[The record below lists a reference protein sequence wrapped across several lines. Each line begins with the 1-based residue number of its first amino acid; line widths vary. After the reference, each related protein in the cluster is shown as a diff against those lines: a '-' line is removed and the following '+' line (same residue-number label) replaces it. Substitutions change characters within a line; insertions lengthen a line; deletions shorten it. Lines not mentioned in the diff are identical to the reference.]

1 MPAAPQALR
10 YRFRLACND
19 GGIRWLCAAPD
30 GRHARL
36 CDAPGDGWRLT
47 VYRAGFTTPAWFRT
61 GVMYQIFP
69 DRFRRA
75 KSRDVAGLVGP
86 RTLHENWDELPEY
99 RPNAEG
105 EITCS
110 DFFGG
115 DLQGIT
121 EKLDYLAS
129 LQAPAGGAMFKP
141 GFLDYLRDFRAHVNI
156 DAVPEGE
163 LVFPREPMVR
173 VTGPA
178 LECQLLETALL
189 NIVGFQ
195 TLVATKTARV
205 VLAADGRPV
214 AEFGLR
220 RAQGPD
226 GGLAVARASYVAG
239 CSSTSNVLAGRRY
252 GIPVFGTHAHSWVMS
267 FDSELEAFRAFAKS
281 SPKNCT
287 LLIDTYDVREGCE
300 HAITVAKEMEA
311 VGERLSAIRIDSGDL
326 AKLSKYVRGRFD
338 AEGLPYVGISV
349 SNDLDEYT
357 IQSLLDQGAPID
369 SFGVGTKL
377 ATCYDQPALG
387 GVYKLSA
394 RRASEADPWTP
405 VVKLSEQP
413 YKRTIPGVQRVR
425 RYYDGFGGPVC
436 DMIYDEDHLAGEGAA
451 RGNTLVAV
459 NDAAL
464 VTDVSELEYRELL
477 VPIVR
482 DGSAVA
488 PRESIQD
495 ARERCAW
502 ALDHLDA
509 AFKRFLYPQTYVVG
523 MEQGLAQV
531 RDELVRKNM
540 AAASAFPWAH

>member
-1 MPAAPQALR
+1 MALTDISHPTDIAMLTDLYELTMAQGLWESGKANEQGCFTAF
-10 YRFRLACND
+10 YRDHPFGSAY
-19 GGIRWLCAAPD
+19 A
-30 GRHARL
+30 
-36 CDAPGDGWRLT
+36 
-47 VYRAGFTTPAWFRT
+47 
-61 GVMYQIFP
+61 VMCGT
-69 DRFRRA
+69 A
-75 KSRDVAGLVGP
+75 
-86 RTLHENWDELPEY
+86 ELPELVENL
-99 RPNAEG
+99 RFTPED
-105 EITCS
+105 I
-110 DFFGG
+110 
-115 DLQGIT
+115 
-121 EKLDYLAS
+121 DYLAS
-129 LQAPAGGAMFKP
+129 LQAPAGGAMFKSA
-141 GFLDYLRDFRAHVNI
+141 FLDYLRNFRAHVNI

-300 HAITVAKEMEA
+300 HAITVAKEMEVA
-311 VGERLSAIRIDSGDL
+311 GERLSAIRIDSGDL

-405 VVKLSEQP
+405 VVKLS
-413 YKRTIPGVQRVR
+413 
-425 RYYDGFGGPVC
+425 
-436 DMIYDEDHLAGEGAA
+436 DEDHLAGEGAA

-488 PRESIQD
+488 PRESIED

-502 ALDHLDA
+502 ALDHLDPVY
-509 AFKRFLYPQTYVVG
+509 KRFLYPQTYVVG